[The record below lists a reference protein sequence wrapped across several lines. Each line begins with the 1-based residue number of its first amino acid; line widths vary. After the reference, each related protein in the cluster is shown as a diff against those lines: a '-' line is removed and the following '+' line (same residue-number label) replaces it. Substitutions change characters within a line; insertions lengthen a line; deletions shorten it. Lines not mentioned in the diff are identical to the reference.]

1 MNPAT
6 RLQEL
11 REAIEEEYIS
21 YAEII
26 ELQDLAQS
34 NPELFFGDPLLAEW
48 AGIPEDN
55 YHQLENPEVLAS

>member
-11 REAIEEEYIS
+11 REAIEAEYIS
-21 YAEII
+21 YGEIS
-26 ELQDLAQS
+26 ELQGLAQS
-34 NPELFFGDPLLAEW
+34 HPELFIGDILLAEW

-55 YHQLENPEVLAS
+55 YHQLGNSEVLAS

>member
-48 AGIPEDN
+48 AGIPEGD
-55 YHQLENPEVLAS
+55 YHQMLAS

>member
-11 REAIEEEYIS
+11 REAIEAEYIS
-21 YAEII
+21 YGEIS

-34 NPELFFGDPLLAEW
+34 NPELFIGDILLAEW
-48 AGIPEDN
+48 AGIPEDT
-55 YHQLENPEVLAS
+55 YHQLGNSEVLAS